1 MKYLFF
7 LLGFVFFVNI
17 YTLKAQEA
25 SSKAMGHLSRAD
37 NFLKQRN
44 YQGAILEYDNAIRI
58 EPNNYQFWVMKAQVY
73 TTNKDVRNAIKCF
86 EKVIELKD
94 DYLKAYI
101 SLHKLYMQE
110 KNIEK
115 AITALDEACQYE
127 SDQKLKAA
135 YRNEIIKILYKEE
148 QFAKAGKHIQELLAL
163 TPESPNALYYSAKY
177 NNVMNNYDGAIRN
190 IQDILTIIG
199 TVEEPE
205 KTAKFYYEL
214 GFAYHKKGEYKNADE
229 ALKKA
234 DYGIYKAKIF
244 QLSSA
249 YYYAVAFA
257 YYKIYEMQT
266 CEQVLDIALNMNKE
280 FSSAHDLKLR
290 IERQKSDQNSVI
302 EALKSSANSEK
313 DVEKK
318 LKKFTD
324 LIEMLYSGGKYEE
337 ATKFAAE
344 ALKLANANP
353 QILYLKGLIEHK
365 LNRHQ
370 AAIMII
376 EELSNRSGLNQ
387 DLKAQMNFTLG
398 LIYDKMGNSDKL
410 AQKAYEKANFGI
422 YKYAAIEKLEK
433 ERQ

>member
-7 LLGFVFFVNI
+7 WLCSIAFLSS
-17 YTLKAQEA
+17 YSLKAQEA
-25 SSKAMGHLSRAD
+25 SSKAMVHLSRAD

-44 YQGAILEYDNAIRI
+44 YQGAILEYDNAIRL

-73 TTNKDVRNAIKCF
+73 MTNKDVRNSIKCF

-94 DYLKAYI
+94 DYARAYV

-110 KNIEK
+110 KNIDK

-127 SDQKLKAA
+127 SDQKLKAT

-148 QFAKAGKHIQELLAL
+148 QFSKAGKHIQDLLAL
-163 TPESPNALYYSAKY
+163 SPESPNALYYSAKY
-177 NNVMNNYDGAIRN
+177 NNVMSNYEGAIKN

-199 TVEEPE
+199 TSDEPE

-214 GFAYHKKGEYKNADE
+214 GYAYHKKGDYKNADE
-229 ALKKA
+229 TLKKA
-234 DYGIYKAKIF
+234 DYGVYKAKIF
-244 QLSSA
+244 QLSPA

-266 CEQVLDIALNMNKE
+266 CEQVLEVALNMNKE
-280 FSSAHDLKLR
+280 FSVAHDLKLK
-290 IERQKSDQNSVI
+290 IERQKSDQNSVL

-324 LIEMLYSGGKYEE
+324 LVEILYSGGKYDE
-337 ATKFAAE
+337 ASKFTTE
-344 ALKLANANP
+344 ALKLASANP

-370 AAIMII
+370 AAITII

-398 LIYDKMGNSDKL
+398 MIYDKMGNSDKL
-410 AQKAYEKANFGI
+410 SQKAYEKANFGI

-433 ERQ
+433 GK

>member
-1 MKYLFF
+1 MKHLFF
-7 LLGFVFFVNI
+7 LLCFVMLSSLS
-17 YTLKAQEA
+17 LKAQEA
-25 SSKAMGHLSRAD
+25 SSKAMVHLSRAD

-44 YQGAILEYDNAIRI
+44 YQGAILEYDNAIRL

-94 DYLKAYI
+94 NYSRAYV

-110 KNIEK
+110 KNIDK
-115 AITALDEACQYE
+115 AVTALDEACQYE
-127 SDQKLKAA
+127 SDQKLKAT

-148 QFAKAGKHIQELLAL
+148 QFAKAGRHIQELLAL
-163 TPESPNALYYSAKY
+163 TPDNPNALYYSAKY
-177 NNVMNNYDGAIRN
+177 NNVMSNYEGAIKN

-214 GFAYHKKGEYKNADE
+214 GYAYHKKGDYKNADE

-244 QLSSA
+244 QLSPA

-266 CEQVLDIALNMNKE
+266 CEQVLDVALNMNKE
-280 FSSAHDLKLR
+280 FSSAHDLKLK
-290 IERQKSDQNSVI
+290 IERQKSDQNSVL
-302 EALKSSANSEK
+302 EALKGSANSEK

-318 LKKFTD
+318 LKKLTD
-324 LIEMLYSGGKYEE
+324 LIEMLYSGSKYEE
-337 ATKFAAE
+337 AAKFTAE
-344 ALKLANANP
+344 ALKLASANP

-365 LNRHQ
+365 LNRNQ
-370 AAIMII
+370 VAITII

-398 LIYDKMGNSDKL
+398 IIYEKMGNSDKL

-433 ERQ
+433 GK

>member
-7 LLGFVFFVNI
+7 LICFILSLSSFS
-17 YTLKAQEA
+17 LKAQEA
-25 SSKAMGHLSRAD
+25 SSKAMVHLSRAD

-44 YQGAILEYDNAIRI
+44 YQGAILEYDNAIRL

-94 DYLKAYI
+94 DYAKAYV

-110 KNIEK
+110 RNTDK
-115 AITALDEACQYE
+115 AIAALDQACQYE
-127 SDQKLKAA
+127 SDQKLKAT

-148 QFAKAGKHIQELLAL
+148 LFSKAGKHIQELLAL
-163 TPESPNALYYSAKY
+163 TPDNPNALYYSAKY
-177 NNVMNNYDGAIRN
+177 NNLTNNYDGAIRN
-190 IQDILTIIG
+190 VQDILTIIG

-205 KTAKFYYEL
+205 KAAKFYYEL
-214 GFAYHKKGEYKNADE
+214 GYAYHKKGDYKNADE
-229 ALKKA
+229 NLKKA

-244 QLSSA
+244 QLSPA

-257 YYKIYEMQT
+257 YYKIYEIQA
-266 CEQVLDIALNMNKE
+266 CEQVLDVALNMNKD
-280 FSSAHDLKLR
+280 FSSAHDLKIK
-290 IERQKSDQNSVI
+290 IERQKNDQNSVL
-302 EALKSSANSEK
+302 EALKSSTNAEK

-318 LKKFTD
+318 LKKMTD
-324 LIEMLYSGGKYEE
+324 VVEMLYLGGKYEE
-337 ATKFAAE
+337 ATKFVNE
-344 ALKLANANP
+344 ALKIANANP

-370 AAIMII
+370 AAITII
-376 EELSNRSGLNQ
+376 DELSNRSGLNQ

-433 ERQ
+433 GK